1 MLLNQGLYR
10 AANGY
15 LSLSILLCLLSLVF
29 VGCSSGPNNTEGGNL
44 DSPTGFV
51 EIEADAGTINTINVG
66 QVVMLD
72 GSDSTPQ
79 GSLTFAWSFVNKP
92 DLSNAVLQNP
102 TSANPSFTGDVLGL
116 YTIQLIVTSNGVQS
130 QRDIALVEVVPPGAR
145 PSHIH
150 INLASRCSSCHFE
163 GSQNR
168 AKSGDHVATTN
179 LCQACH
185 TTFGFEIISFVD
197 HMEVFGNCSDCHNN
211 VIAVG
216 KSRYHETTSLE
227 CDECHN
233 TVSFLELEPDGS
245 YSHENISRPCEGC
258 HDGVIAVGKDADH
271 IVTDGACNRCHSTLA
286 FAPAFFDHDA
296 VDFSVTTCVSC
307 HDNDPTI
314 GKTATHPTTSD
325 NCQTCHN
332 TTTFNLNGNFNH
344 DVIDDEVI
352 LCVTCH
358 DGNHI
363 AAGARGMTNTV
374 VHSNATAASVD
385 CGNCHNTDNF
395 AVNFVDHT
403 SDAVTL
409 NRCDSCH
416 DGNGAVGVPSPNH
429 VPLNGEDCSVCHT
442 PGNFATGFYD
452 HTAVEADLNVRCDSC
467 HNEVITIGKFS
478 NHVPTSQDCRVCH
491 DTTTFNGAT
500 VDHTGIVGGCDICHN
515 GVAATG
521 KDDAV
526 PAHIPTTDDCS
537 NCHTVNLPLAFSP
550 STFLTGVHTTITTN
564 CQSCHGTYATDKPRR
579 THIPTI
585 DDCSNCHVTSS
596 FAGGTFDHTGID
608 RGCEG
613 CHNGRFTTAAG
624 TILGKP
630 GFPPVVDRNNPID
643 YSLHVLT
650 DQDCH
655 FCHSYDAAGWAT
667 SVPTVFAHTGIS
679 DNCTS
684 CHDGTYVL
692 MGALAKTPSP
702 PTGTH
707 PVTSSDCGACHTTTA
722 DPVNGVSFLNFFVD
736 HTNIVNNC
744 GNSGCHDPSTA
755 EGIYAATPPHNPTN
769 GNDCE
774 LCHTAGGNWANAVF
788 DHSNIPRSTRCDS
801 CHNGNEATGQDA
813 KVNPPHIPTTQD
825 CRVCHNTT
833 SFAGATFDHQGI
845 TNNCASC
852 HNGDTA
858 TGKNNNHVPTNAD
871 CVECHQTTGFIPA
884 TFDHAGIT
892 NNCASCHDGVLATG
906 KVDAV
911 NHVDTN
917 QDCSVCHNTAAFFP
931 ATFDHSG
938 ITNNCARSGCHGD
951 GATGKPGNHVPTTLD
966 CSNCHT
972 TATFVGG
979 TWVHDAST
987 RGRCLDCHVTGGG
1000 ATPQPTQN
1008 HFETGPGVQCDAC
1021 HTTDTWADQ
1030 GTFDHCPNTNANNN
1044 RCGDYPGDHRAGKA
1058 SCLDCHRSNSASPV
1072 TYPNQAQYA
1081 PFCAGCHAGDFRREG
1096 DHIGGSNGTVQQ
1108 NRDCGQ
1114 SGCHRVSSNGF

>member
-1 MLLNQGLYR
+1 MLLSQGRYR
-10 AANGY
+10 AETGN
-15 LSLSILLCLLSLVF
+15 SSVIILLCILSLIF
-29 VGCSSGPNNTEGGNL
+29 VGCSSGPNTDGN
-44 DSPTGFV
+44 DSFGTAGFV
-51 EIEADAGTINTINVG
+51 DIEADAGILHTIEVG
-66 QVVMLD
+66 QTATLD
-72 GSDSTPQ
+72 GTDSTPQ
-79 GSLTFAWSFVNKP
+79 GTLSYKWSFNSKP
-92 DLSNAVLQNP
+92 DLSNAVLMNP
-102 TSANPSFTGDVLGL
+102 NSESPSFVADVKGI
-116 YTIQLIVTSNGVQS
+116 YTIQLVVTSNGVVS
-130 QRDIALVEVVPPGAR
+130 PRDIALVEAVDTGER
-145 PSHIH
+145 PAFLH
-150 INLASRCSSCHFE
+150 INLASRCSNCHFE
-163 GSQNR
+163 GSLNR

-185 TTFGFEIISFVD
+185 TTFGFELISFVD
-197 HMEVFGNCSDCHNN
+197 HKEVFGNCSDCHNN

-233 TVSFLELEPDGS
+233 TVSFLNLEPDGS
-245 YSHENISRPCEGC
+245 YSHENISRPCQGC

-271 IVTDGACNRCHSTLA
+271 VQTDFACNRCHSTLS

-296 VDFSVTTCVSC
+296 FDFSVTTCVSC

-314 GKTATHPTTSD
+314 GKTVNHPATSD
-325 NCQTCHN
+325 NCQVCHN

-352 LCVTCH
+352 QCVACH
-358 DGNHI
+358 DGNHV
-363 AAGARGMTNTV
+363 AAGARGMTDTII
-374 VHSNATAASVD
+374 HTNATAGNVD
-385 CGNCHNTDNF
+385 CGNCHNTDDF

-409 NRCDSCH
+409 VRCDSCH
-416 DGNGAVGVPSPNH
+416 TGNPGEAIGVPSPNH
-429 VPLNGEDCSVCHT
+429 VPLSGEDCDVCHT

-452 HTAVEADLNVRCDSC
+452 HTTVEADLNVRCDSC
-467 HNEVITIGKFS
+467 HNEIITIGKFS
-478 NHVPTSQDCRVCH
+478 THVPTSQDCRVCH

-500 VDHTGIVGGCDICHN
+500 VDHSSIVGGCDTCHN

-521 KDDAV
+521 KVDAI

-537 NCHTVNLPLAFSP
+537 SCHTVNLPLAFSP
-550 STFLTGVHTTITTN
+550 STFLTGVHTTIVSD

-579 THIPTI
+579 THIPTV

-613 CHNGRFTTAAG
+613 CHNGRFTTASL

-630 GFPPVVDRNNPID
+630 TALGA
-643 YSLHVLT
+643 HVPT
-650 DQDCH
+650 QQDCY
-655 FCHSYDAAGWAT
+655 FCHNTTDPWLT
-667 SVPTVFAHTGIS
+667 SGQTVFAHIGIS
-679 DNCTS
+679 GNCTS
-684 CHDGTYVL
+684 CHDGTYTAI
-692 MGALAKTPSP
+692 GALPKTP
-702 PTGTH
+702 TH
-707 PVTSSDCGACHTTTA
+707 PVTNADCGACHTTA
-722 DPVNGVSFLNFFVD
+722 DVPPNGVSFLNYFID
-736 HTNIVNNC
+736 HSNFQNNC
-744 GNSGCHDPSTA
+744 GTAGCHDSATD
-755 EGIYAATPPHNPTN
+755 EGIYALSTAHGPSN
-769 GNDCE
+769 GNDCH
-774 LCHTAGGNWANAVF
+774 LCHTAGVAWVPAIF
-788 DHSNIPRSTRCDS
+788 DHSNVTQSTRCDS
-801 CHNGNEATGQDA
+801 CHNGNNATGKDA
-813 KVNPPHIPTTQD
+813 KVNPAHIPTTQD
-825 CRVCHNTT
+825 CRQCHNTT

-845 TNNCASC
+845 TNNCGSC

-906 KVDAV
+906 KTDAPTP
-911 NHVDTN
+911 HIETN
-917 QDCSVCHNTAAFFP
+917 QDCGVCHTIGDTFVGGI
-931 ATFDHSG
+931 FDHSG
-938 ITNNCARSGCHGD
+938 ITNNCARSGCHGS
-951 GATGKPGNHVPTTLD
+951 GATGKPQTHVPTTLD

-972 TATFVGG
+972 TATFVGAS
-979 TWVHDAST
+979 WFHDAST

-1000 ATPQPTQN
+1000 ATPQPPSPG
-1008 HFETGPGVQCDAC
+1008 HFATGPGVQCDAC

-1044 RCGDYPGDHRAGKA
+1044 RCGDYPGDHRIGKA
-1058 SCLDCHRSNSASPV
+1058 SCRDCHRSNSATPV
-1072 TYPNQAQYA
+1072 TYPDQAQYA

-1114 SGCHRVSSNGF
+1114 SGCHRVSSNGW